1 MSFTAI
7 LFALLLEQAWPLA
20 SGNSVHLFMRHWVQA
35 ALRYFDAGDKHH
47 VWLAW
52 SFATALPSAVV
63 LGVHWLLIAVLGWWA
78 AILWNVA
85 VLYAC
90 VGFRQFSHHF
100 TAIRD
105 ALEAGD
111 EMQASRLLAE
121 WRSLDVKPLP
131 RNEVVRQVMEHSVIA
146 AHRHVLGVFAWFSVL
161 AVLGLGPTGAVFYRL
176 CEFVPR
182 YWRYQSLHKHQPV
195 SEALL
200 LLSERVWQVID
211 WLPAR
216 TTALGFAVVGSFEEA
231 ADSWRAYTLQ
241 MQSGVQNDGIILAAS
256 SGAINVQL
264 GEAAMKPSVGED
276 GDSAAPPVNRQE
288 PQMGHLRSVV
298 GLVWRSVVLWM
309 VLLALL
315 SLARLLG

>member
-20 SGNSVHLFMRHWVQA
+20 TGNGVHAFMRHWVQA
-35 ALRYFDAGDKHH
+35 ALRYFDAGGKHH

-52 SFATALPSAVV
+52 SFATVLPAAIALA
-63 LGVHWLLIAVLGWWA
+63 VHWILISFLGWWA
-78 AILWNVA
+78 AIVWSIA

-111 EMQASRLLAE
+111 EAQASRLLAA
-121 WRSLDVKPLP
+121 WRSLEVKPMP
-131 RNEVVRQVMEHSVIA
+131 RKEVVRQVMEHSVIA
-146 AHRHVLGVFAWFSVL
+146 AHRHVLGVLAWFSLL
-161 AVLGLGPTGAVFYRL
+161 ALLGFGPAGAVFYRL
-176 CEFVPR
+176 SEFVPR
-182 YWRYQSLHKHQPV
+182 YWRHQAQHQHLPV
-195 SEALL
+195 SDVLL
-200 LLSERVWQVID
+200 AFSAQVWHVVD

-216 TTALGFAVVGSFEEA
+216 ITALGFAVVGSFEEA
-231 ADSWRAYTLQ
+231 ADSWRAYTLRE
-241 MQSGVQNDGIILAAS
+241 GADVQNDGIILAAS

-264 GEAAMKPSVGED
+264 GDTAQKPKVGDEVD
-276 GDSAAPPVNRQE
+276 LSEPPVNRLE
-288 PQMGHLRSVV
+288 PQFGHLRSVV
-298 GLVWRSVVLWM
+298 GLVWRSVVMWM

>member
-20 SGNSVHLFMRHWVQA
+20 AGNSVHAFMRHWVQA
-35 ALRYFDAGDKHH
+35 ALRYFDAGDRHH

-52 SFATALPSAVV
+52 SFATLPPAVIAV
-63 LGVHWLLIAVLGWWA
+63 AVHWTLVAFLGWWA
-78 AILWNVA
+78 AILWSTA

-100 TAIRD
+100 TDVRD

-111 EMQASRLLAE
+111 DALASRLLAA
-121 WRSLDVKPLP
+121 WRQLDVKPLP
-131 RNEVVRQVMEHSVIA
+131 REEIVRQVMEHSVIA

-161 AVLGLGPTGAVFYRL
+161 AVLGLGPAGAVFYRL
-176 CEFVPR
+176 NEFVPR
-182 YWRYQSLHKHQPV
+182 YWSHQSRKLHLPV

-200 LLSERVWQVID
+200 SFSAEVWRGVD

-216 TTALGFAVVGSFEEA
+216 ITALGFAVVGSFEEA
-231 ADSWRAYTLQ
+231 VDSWRAYSLR
-241 MQSGVQNDGIILAAS
+241 MGAGVQNDGVILAAS

-264 GEAAMKPSVGED
+264 GDVAQKTNGSDDFDPS
-276 GDSAAPPVNRQE
+276 APPVNRQE
-288 PQMGHLRSVV
+288 PQLGHLRSVV